1 MKKPYSGDP
10 ISSYIFLGKNQVFCL
25 CATTKTKKKKKK
37 KKEEEKDKR
46 RAMKV
51 DASGNDKHSD
61 SFVPLDALPAG
72 DRFCVYGIC
81 SNFRECLRW
90 EKYV

>member
-10 ISSYIFLGKNQVFCL
+10 IFSYIFCWEKSSILPL
-25 CATTKTKKKKKK
+25 CNDKKKKKK
-37 KKEEEKDKR
+37 KKEKKKDKR

-61 SFVPLDALPAG
+61 FFVPLDALSAG

-81 SNFRECLRW
+81 SNFRECLTW